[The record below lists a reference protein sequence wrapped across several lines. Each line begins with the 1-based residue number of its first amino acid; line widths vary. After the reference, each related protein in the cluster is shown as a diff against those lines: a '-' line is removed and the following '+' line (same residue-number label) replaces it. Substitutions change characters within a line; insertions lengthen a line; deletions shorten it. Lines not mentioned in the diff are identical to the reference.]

1 MSNHGSWPTWRSS
14 GRLSSTLDVK
24 PICRHCHFLSK
35 EYREENTGSALVF
48 SLSEQERE
56 KAALTPREV
65 VAPHYS
71 LNCHMGVWDEGV
83 SGSIEERNSIINL
96 TPRASGCFF
105 FPYHPAML
113 YDAAR
118 ELQKRADENMQM
130 KKSNL
135 YTRIGLYIAAGALAV
150 NALVVFLKKA

>member
-1 MSNHGSWPTWRSS
+1 M
-14 GRLSSTLDVK
+14 K

-35 EYREENTGSALVF
+35 EHREENTGRALVF

-56 KAALTPREV
+56 KAVLAPREV
-65 VAPHYS
+65 VAPYYS

-83 SGSIEERNSIINL
+83 SGSVEERSSIINL

-130 KKSNL
+130 KRSNL
-135 YTRIGLYIAAGALAV
+135 YTRIGLWVAAGALAAS
-150 NALVVFLKKA
+150 ALVEVLKNV

>member
-1 MSNHGSWPTWRSS
+1 MP
-14 GRLSSTLDVK
+14 RLFEVIDVEYTLAMK

-35 EYREENTGSALVF
+35 EHREENTGRALVF
-48 SLSEQERE
+48 SLSKQERE
-56 KAALTPREV
+56 KAALAPREV
-65 VAPHYS
+65 VAPYYS

-83 SGSIEERNSIINL
+83 SGSAEERNSIINL

-135 YTRIGLYIAAGALAV
+135 YTRIGLWVAAGALAIS
-150 NALVVFLKKA
+150 ALVEALKNGS

>member
-1 MSNHGSWPTWRSS
+1 M
-14 GRLSSTLDVK
+14 K

-35 EYREENTGSALVF
+35 EYREENTGRSLAF
-48 SLSEQERE
+48 SLSAQERE
-56 KAALTPREV
+56 KAVLTPREV
-65 VAPHYS
+65 VAPYYS

-83 SGSIEERNSIINL
+83 SGSVEGRDSIINL

-135 YTRIGLYIAAGALAV
+135 YTRIGLWIAAGALAV
-150 NALVVFLKKA
+150 NVLLEVLKNS